1 MNIMENILLVTIT
14 TIIIAV
20 IIVVTTLL
28 IIKKIK
34 SDKYKK
40 EVERLDIER
49 NQIVGIPILSE
60 ISKVRDL
67 VKTDNLKEKL
77 NEWDTTFKLIK
88 DDRVPKISD
97 LLAEADF
104 LINKKEYKTALKK
117 IANVEMEIEELK
129 SKSNNLLDEIKIIT
143 TSEER
148 NRSLI
153 TKLKVMYRELQSKFE
168 RTRKDYDEIG
178 DSIEL
183 QFENIDKRFSEFENA
198 MDHNDYVLVE
208 KIVINIEDLIND
220 MKVILDDVPT
230 IVLMATILI
239 PKKIEDISIYYS
251 RMIRDGYPLDYL
263 NVEYNIKEINNKVN
277 VIMDNAKMLNTKDA
291 ILELKTITDYLDEL
305 FKDFDQEKECKN
317 IFHENSKI
325 FKKRLDKV
333 NKMIYNIYLS
343 LDDIKLTY
351 DLKDEEISKFNL
363 INEKLENLN
372 KDFKTLIEHS
382 KGKTFAYSKLAD
394 ELSGLSN
401 KLTRLNDDLEYQL
414 HSISSMQDDEYR
426 AKEQLQSIE
435 KLLKQTKMRLKD
447 FKFPFIPDS
456 YFVELKEA
464 GAAIREIIREL
475 DKKPIVIKILNIRV
489 DTARDLVF
497 KIYNKTNELI
507 KNASMAEKIIVYGNR
522 YRSSYSDVDVS
533 LDKAEN
539 LFRKGLY
546 RESYNISVEAL
557 GKIDES
563 IKSKFTI

>member
-1 MNIMENILLVTIT
+1 MENILLVTIT

-305 FKDFDQEKECKN
+305 FKDFDQEKECKK

-546 RESYNISVEAL
+546 KESYNISLEAL

>member
-1 MNIMENILLVTIT
+1 MENILLVTIT

-372 KDFKTLIEHS
+372 RDFKTLIEHS

-546 RESYNISVEAL
+546 KESYNISLEAL

>member
-1 MNIMENILLVTIT
+1 MENILLVTIT

-183 QFENIDKRFSEFENA
+183 QFENIDQRFSEFENA

-546 RESYNISVEAL
+546 KESYNISLEAL

>member
-1 MNIMENILLVTIT
+1 MENILLVTIT

-351 DLKDEEISKFNL
+351 DLKDEEISKFNI

-464 GAAIREIIREL
+464 GAAMREIIREL

-546 RESYNISVEAL
+546 KESYNISLEAL

>member
-1 MNIMENILLVTIT
+1 MENILLVTIT

-34 SDKYKK
+34 IDKYKK

-546 RESYNISVEAL
+546 KESYNISLEAL

>member
-1 MNIMENILLVTIT
+1 MENILLVTIT

-178 DSIEL
+178 EFIEL

-546 RESYNISVEAL
+546 KESYNISVEAL

>member
-1 MNIMENILLVTIT
+1 MENILLVTIT

-153 TKLKVMYRELQSKFE
+153 TKLKVIYRELQSKFE

-546 RESYNISVEAL
+546 KESYNISLEAL

>member
-1 MNIMENILLVTIT
+1 MENILLVTIT

-220 MKVILDDVPT
+220 MKIILDDVPT

-546 RESYNISVEAL
+546 KESYNISLEAL

>member
-1 MNIMENILLVTIT
+1 MENILLVTIT

-291 ILELKTITDYLDEL
+291 ILELKTIADYLDEL

-363 INEKLENLN
+363 INERLENLN

-546 RESYNISVEAL
+546 KESYNISLEAL

>member
-1 MNIMENILLVTIT
+1 MENILLVTIT

-178 DSIEL
+178 EFIEL

-291 ILELKTITDYLDEL
+291 ILELKTIADYLDEL

-546 RESYNISVEAL
+546 KESYNISLEAL

>member
-1 MNIMENILLVTIT
+1 MENILLVTIT

-178 DSIEL
+178 EFIEL

-363 INEKLENLN
+363 INERLENLN

-546 RESYNISVEAL
+546 KESYNISLEAL

>member
-1 MNIMENILLVTIT
+1 MENILLVTIT

-143 TSEER
+143 NSEER

-546 RESYNISVEAL
+546 KESYNISLEAL

>member
-1 MNIMENILLVTIT
+1 MENILLVTIT

-343 LDDIKLTY
+343 LDDIKLKY